1 MASSR
6 VRLLA
11 LLVCSAFAA
20 VPAGAGPGDALHGGR
35 QHIALVAK
43 LSKTSFDQ
51 FLLRLPGVEV
61 RVEEVA
67 AIPCGPNS
75 KFEFIAVEPEI

>member
-20 VPAGAGPGDALHGGR
+20 VPAGAGPGHALHVVGR
-35 QHIALVAK
+35 VAYGHDDIGRAVALAYRKV
-43 LSKTSFDQ
+43 
-51 FLLRLPGVEV
+51 LP
-61 RVEEVA
+61 R
-67 AIPCGPNS
+67 
-75 KFEFIAVEPEI
+75 